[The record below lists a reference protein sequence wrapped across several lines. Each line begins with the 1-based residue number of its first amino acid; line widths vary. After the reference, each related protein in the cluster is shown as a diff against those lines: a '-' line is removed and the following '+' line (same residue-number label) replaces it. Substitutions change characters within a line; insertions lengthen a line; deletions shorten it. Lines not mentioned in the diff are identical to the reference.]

1 MSDLW
6 VLRQH
11 CMKIRYDSVMEVTA
25 RAQENF
31 QKSLT
36 VCCAAHKY
44 RWKLHH
50 VKKRPYLHTI
60 EKCWHLLWIKTLL
73 NGLWQSGKLFPRK
86 ILWTID
92 RKKRGC
98 CSVVN
103 TALSELLRRVNGIE
117 FQNEWIFFLQ
127 LSILKHLMPSLSL
140 FLPWIKIWNKKR
152 N

>member
-25 RAQENF
+25 LAQENF
-31 QKSLT
+31 QKSLV
-36 VCCAAHKY
+36 VCCASHKY

-73 NGLWQSGKLFPRK
+73 NGLWQSGKLFSHK

-103 TALSELLRRVNGIE
+103 RYWHRISKWVNIFLTIVHFKTFDAFYVVVSTLNKNLEL
-117 FQNEWIFFLQ
+117 
-127 LSILKHLMPSLSL
+127 
-140 FLPWIKIWNKKR
+140 KINK
-152 N
+152 